1 MKHPYSG
8 GFSISALMSETLQQ
22 EILGPNFV
30 CGGYL
35 PDLTPA
41 HQVLLETGMMAGMGG
56 SAFASPIIWGNRRK
70 PISGK
75 VGFDLS
81 FPIRSASMRWILAL
95 KQKKPLPSAG
105 NSLCISET
113 LISISEALGQEV
125 SCPVSCRDFDAQVR
139 RILYGTG

>member
-1 MKHPYSG
+1 MKGSRITSGVVMKHPYSG
-8 GFSISALMSETLQQ
+8 GFSISALISLTFQQ

-75 VGFDLS
+75 VGLDAL
-81 FPIRSASMRWILAL
+81 FPIRSASMY
-95 KQKKPLPSAG
+95 SF
-105 NSLCISET
+105 
-113 LISISEALGQEV
+113 
-125 SCPVSCRDFDAQVR
+125 SCVMIGDTNP
-139 RILYGTG
+139 